1 MAQLYDECVRGAWPT
16 VKDAQAR
23 AAACSAALQTRRL
36 KPSEIA
42 LARLTRGIA
51 RTALGDKVLAAEDY
65 AEALKHY
72 DGAVDP
78 RNPDSLNLYRRAT
91 SLHAVGETD
100 RALADYGDAIRVDPN
115 NSLAYLG
122 RGVLLAARK
131 RAYNRAIEDFDKVL
145 VLQPDN
151 VDALISH
158 GNAYSQIGDNG
169 RALADL
175 DRAIHL
181 APDNAQA
188 YVIRGLANNRRGQ
201 KQLAM
206 QDYEAALKIAPR
218 YPQALANRA
227 ALLSE
232 EGRYDQAIA
241 DLDESLKADSDNPV
255 AYYNRGYAHF
265 AKHEYDKALADYDAA
280 IKLEPGMGRAYN
292 NRCLIRAITGKD
304 LVAGL
309 QDCDT
314 AHRGEGVQRCSRR
327 RSQPPPG
334 ALRARHRAQHDRR
347 DAGGRRRQGRGPDAR
362 PGGRRAICALRAEVA
377 FGDIAS
383 IARRPVHHLL
393 ERLAVEE
400 ALQVLDEQARHE
412 AVALRVRTADMR
424 QHDDARSLPKRMLRR
439 QRLLAEHVEQGTGD
453 LLLLRGSHEIRVV
466 DDLAA
471 AEV

>member
-1 MAQLYDECVRGAWPT
+1 MRLSTKLLLTAGAFIAGGAGIYAFAYHLFPPPSARDRQAATPAPAPPPPAPLSDQSVAQLYDECVRGAWPT
-16 VKDAQAR
+16 VKDAKTR
-23 AAACSAALQTRRL
+23 AAACSTALQTRRL
-36 KPSEIA
+36 KPPEIA

-65 AEALKHY
+65 SEALKHY

-100 RALADYGDAIRVDPN
+100 RALADYGDAIRVDPS

-122 RGVLLAARK
+122 RGVLLATRK

-145 VLQPDN
+145 ALQPDN
-151 VDALISH
+151 VDALISR

-175 DRAIHL
+175 DRAIQL
-181 APDNAQA
+181 APDDAQA

-206 QDYEAALKIAPR
+206 QDYAAALKIAPR

-309 QDCDT
+309 QDCDAAQKLMPLNLDVRDT
-314 AHRGEGVQRCSRR
+314 RGFIY
-327 RSQPPPG
+327 
-334 ALRARHRAQHDRR
+334 LK
-347 DAGGRRRQGRGPDAR
+347 
-362 PGGRRAICALRAEVA
+362 L
-377 FGDIAS
+377 GD
-383 IARRPVHHLL
+383 P
-393 ERLAVEE
+393 RLAVKEYND
-400 ALQVLDEQARHE
+400 ALDVDPNRPL
-412 AVALRVRTADMR
+412 ALYGRGI
-424 QHDDARSLPKRMLRR
+424 ARSMIGETR
-439 QRLLAEHVEQGTGD
+439 EGD
-453 LLLLRGSHEIRVV
+453 G
-466 DDLAA
+466 DKAA
-471 AEV
+471 ALTLDPEVAQQFAPFGLK

>member
-1 MAQLYDECVRGAWPT
+1 MRLSTKLLLTAVAFIAGGAGIYAFAYHLFPPPSARDRQAATPAPVPPSPAPLTDQAVAQLYDACVRGAWPT
-16 VKDAQAR
+16 VKDAQTR

-36 KPSEIA
+36 KPPEIA

-51 RTALGDKVLAAEDY
+51 RTALGDRVLATEDY
-65 AEALKHY
+65 SEALKHY

-91 SLHAVGETD
+91 SLHAIGETD
-100 RALADYGDAIRVDPN
+100 RALSDYGDAIRVDPN

-122 RGVLLAARK
+122 RGVLLATRK

-145 VLQPDN
+145 ALQPDN
-151 VDALISH
+151 VDALISR

-175 DRAIHL
+175 DRAIQL
-181 APDNAQA
+181 APDNPQA

-241 DLDESLKADSDNPV
+241 DLDESIKADSDNPV
-255 AYYNRGYAHF
+255 AYYNRGYARF
-265 AKHEYDKALADYDAA
+265 ARHQYDEALADYDRA
-280 IKLEPGMGRAYN
+280 IKLEPAMGRAYN

-314 AHRGEGVQRCSRR
+314 AQKLMPLNLDVRDTRGFIYLKLGDPRLALKEYNDALDVDPNRPLALYGRGIARLMIGETREGEGDKAAAVTLD
-327 RSQPPPG
+327 P
-334 ALRARHRAQHDRR
+334 
-347 DAGGRRRQGRGPDAR
+347 
-362 PGGRRAICALRAEVA
+362 EVA
-377 FGDIAS
+377 QQFAPFG
-383 IARRPVHHLL
+383 L
-393 ERLAVEE
+393 
-400 ALQVLDEQARHE
+400 
-412 AVALRVRTADMR
+412 
-424 QHDDARSLPKRMLRR
+424 K
-439 QRLLAEHVEQGTGD
+439 
-453 LLLLRGSHEIRVV
+453 
-466 DDLAA
+466 
-471 AEV
+471 

>member
-1 MAQLYDECVRGAWPT
+1 MRLSTKLLLTAAAFIAGGAGIYAFAYHLYPPPSIRDRQAAAPAPAQPPPPATPLSDQAVAQLYDECVRGAWPT
-16 VKDAQAR
+16 VKDAHVR
-23 AAACSAALQTRRL
+23 AAACSKALQTRRL
-36 KPSEIA
+36 KPPEIA

-91 SLHAVGETD
+91 SLHAMGETD
-100 RALADYGDAIRVDPN
+100 RALSDYGDAIRVDPG

-122 RGVLLAARK
+122 RGVLLATRK

-151 VDALISH
+151 VDALIAR

-175 DRAIHL
+175 DRAIQL
-181 APDNAQA
+181 APDNPQA

-206 QDYEAALKIAPR
+206 QDYETALKIAPR

-232 EGRYDQAIA
+232 EGRYDQAIS
-241 DLDESLKADSDNPV
+241 DLDESIKADSDNPV

-265 AKHEYDKALADYDAA
+265 ARHEYDKALADYDAA

-314 AHRGEGVQRCSRR
+314 AQKLMPLNLDVRDTRGFIY
-327 RSQPPPG
+327 
-334 ALRARHRAQHDRR
+334 LK
-347 DAGGRRRQGRGPDAR
+347 
-362 PGGRRAICALRAEVA
+362 L
-377 FGDIAS
+377 GD
-383 IARRPVHHLL
+383 P
-393 ERLAVEE
+393 RLAVKEYND
-400 ALQVLDEQARHE
+400 ALDVDPNRPLALYGRGIARLMIGE
-412 AVALRVRTADMR
+412 TR
-424 QHDDARSLPKRMLRR
+424 
-439 QRLLAEHVEQGTGD
+439 EGEGD
-453 LLLLRGSHEIRVV
+453 K
-466 DDLAA
+466 AA
-471 AEV
+471 AVTLDPEVARQFAPFGLK

>member
-1 MAQLYDECVRGAWPT
+1 MRLSTKLLLTAAAFIAGGAGIYAFAYHLFPPPSARDRQAAAPAPAPASAAPLSDQAVAQLYDECVRGAWPT
-16 VKDAQAR
+16 VKDARVR
-23 AAACSAALQTRRL
+23 ATACSKALQTRRL
-36 KPSEIA
+36 KPPEIA

-65 AEALKHY
+65 SEALKHY

-100 RALADYGDAIRVDPN
+100 RALSDYGDAIRVDPN

-122 RGVLLAARK
+122 RGVLLATRK

-151 VDALISH
+151 VDALIAR

-175 DRAIHL
+175 DRAIQL
-181 APDNAQA
+181 APENPQA
-188 YVIRGLANNRRGQ
+188 YVVRGLANNRRVR

-241 DLDESLKADSDNPV
+241 DLDDSLKADPDNPV

-265 AKHEYDKALADYDAA
+265 ARHEYEKALADYDAA
-280 IKLEPGMGRAYN
+280 IKLEPDMGRAYN
-292 NRCLIRAITGKD
+292 NRCLVRAITGKD

-314 AHRGEGVQRCSRR
+314 AQKLMPLNLDVRDTRGFIY
-327 RSQPPPG
+327 
-334 ALRARHRAQHDRR
+334 LK
-347 DAGGRRRQGRGPDAR
+347 
-362 PGGRRAICALRAEVA
+362 L
-377 FGDIAS
+377 GD
-383 IARRPVHHLL
+383 P
-393 ERLAVEE
+393 RLAVKEYND
-400 ALQVLDEQARHE
+400 ALDVDPNRPL
-412 AVALRVRTADMR
+412 ALYGRGI
-424 QHDDARSLPKRMLRR
+424 ARSMIGETREGEADK
-439 QRLLAEHVEQGTGD
+439 
-453 LLLLRGSHEIRVV
+453 
-466 DDLAA
+466 AA
-471 AEV
+471 AVTLDPEVAQQFAPFGLK

>member
-1 MAQLYDECVRGAWPT
+1 MRLSTKLLMTAGAFIAGGAGIYAFAYHLFPPPSARDRQAATAPPAPSPPAPLSDQAVAQLYDGCVRGAWPT
-16 VKDAQAR
+16 VKDAQTR

-36 KPSEIA
+36 KPPEIA

-65 AEALKHY
+65 SEALKHY

-78 RNPDSLNLYRRAT
+78 KNPDSLNLYRRAT

-100 RALADYGDAIRVDPN
+100 RALADYGDAIRVDPS

-122 RGVLLAARK
+122 RGVLLATRK

-145 VLQPDN
+145 ALEPDN
-151 VDALISH
+151 VDALISR

-175 DRAIHL
+175 DRAIQL

-206 QDYEAALKIAPR
+206 QDYAAALKIAPR

-309 QDCDT
+309 QDCDAAQKLMPLNLDVRDT
-314 AHRGEGVQRCSRR
+314 RGFIY
-327 RSQPPPG
+327 
-334 ALRARHRAQHDRR
+334 LK
-347 DAGGRRRQGRGPDAR
+347 
-362 PGGRRAICALRAEVA
+362 L
-377 FGDIAS
+377 GD
-383 IARRPVHHLL
+383 P
-393 ERLAVEE
+393 RLAVKEYND
-400 ALQVLDEQARHE
+400 ALDVDPNRPL
-412 AVALRVRTADMR
+412 ALYGRGI
-424 QHDDARSLPKRMLRR
+424 ARSMIGETR
-439 QRLLAEHVEQGTGD
+439 EGD
-453 LLLLRGSHEIRVV
+453 G
-466 DDLAA
+466 DKAA
-471 AEV
+471 ALTLDPEVAQQFAPFGLK

>member
-1 MAQLYDECVRGAWPT
+1 MRFSTKLLLTAATFIAGSAGIYAFAYHLYPPPSARDRQAAAAAPAPPSAPAPLADQAVARLYDECVRSTWPT
-16 VKDAQAR
+16 VKDAQVR
-23 AAACSAALQTRRL
+23 TAACSQALQTRRL
-36 KPSEIA
+36 KPPEIA

-65 AEALKHY
+65 TEALKHY
-72 DGAVDP
+72 DSAVDP

-100 RALADYGDAIRVDPN
+100 RALSDYGDAIRIDPS

-122 RGVLLAARK
+122 RGVLLATRK
-131 RAYNRAIEDFDKVL
+131 RSYNRAIEDFDKVL

-151 VDALISH
+151 VDALIAR

-169 RALADL
+169 RALTDL
-175 DRAIHL
+175 DRAIQL

-206 QDYEAALKIAPR
+206 QDYETALRYAPR

-241 DLDESLKADSDNPV
+241 DLDESIKADSDNPV
-255 AYYNRGYAHF
+255 AYYNRGYAWF
-265 AKHEYDKALADYDAA
+265 AKHEYDKALADYDRA
-280 IKLEPGMGRAYN
+280 IRLEPDMGRAYN

-314 AHRGEGVQRCSRR
+314 AQKLMPLNLDVRDTRGFIY
-327 RSQPPPG
+327 
-334 ALRARHRAQHDRR
+334 LK
-347 DAGGRRRQGRGPDAR
+347 
-362 PGGRRAICALRAEVA
+362 L
-377 FGDIAS
+377 GD
-383 IARRPVHHLL
+383 L
-393 ERLAVEE
+393 RLAVKEYND
-400 ALQVLDEQARHE
+400 ALDVDPNRPLALYGRGIARIMIGE
-412 AVALRVRTADMR
+412 TR
-424 QHDDARSLPKRMLRR
+424 
-439 QRLLAEHVEQGTGD
+439 EGEGD
-453 LLLLRGSHEIRVV
+453 K
-466 DDLAA
+466 AA
-471 AEV
+471 ALTLDPEVAQQFAPFGLK

>member
-1 MAQLYDECVRGAWPT
+1 MRLSTKLLLTAAAFIAGGAGIYAFAYHLFPPPSARDRQAAIPAPPPPASAAPLSDQAVAQLYDECVRGAWPT
-16 VKDAQAR
+16 VKDAQVR
-23 AAACSAALQTRRL
+23 AAACSKALQTRRL
-36 KPSEIA
+36 KPPEIA

-51 RTALGDKVLAAEDY
+51 RTALGDKILAAEDY

-91 SLHAVGETD
+91 SLHAMGETD

-122 RGVLLAARK
+122 RGVLLATRK

-151 VDALISH
+151 VDALIAR

-175 DRAIHL
+175 DRAIQL
-181 APDNAQA
+181 EPDNAQA
-188 YVIRGLANNRRGQ
+188 YVIRGLANNRRVR

-232 EGRYDQAIA
+232 EGRYDQAIR
-241 DLDESLKADSDNPV
+241 DLDESIKADSDNPV

-265 AKHEYDKALADYDAA
+265 AMHDYDKALADYDAA
-280 IKLEPGMGRAYN
+280 IKLEPDMGRAYN
-292 NRCLIRAITGKD
+292 NRCLVRAITGKD

-314 AHRGEGVQRCSRR
+314 AQKLMPLNLDVRDTRGFIY
-327 RSQPPPG
+327 
-334 ALRARHRAQHDRR
+334 LK
-347 DAGGRRRQGRGPDAR
+347 
-362 PGGRRAICALRAEVA
+362 L
-377 FGDIAS
+377 GD
-383 IARRPVHHLL
+383 P
-393 ERLAVEE
+393 RLAVKEYND
-400 ALQVLDEQARHE
+400 ALDVDPNRPL
-412 AVALRVRTADMR
+412 ALYGRGI
-424 QHDDARSLPKRMLRR
+424 ARSMIGETREGEADK
-439 QRLLAEHVEQGTGD
+439 
-453 LLLLRGSHEIRVV
+453 
-466 DDLAA
+466 AA
-471 AEV
+471 AVTLDPEVAQQFAPFGLK

>member
-1 MAQLYDECVRGAWPT
+1 MRLSTKLLLTAVAFIAGGAGICAFAYHLFPPPSARDRQAATPAPVPPSPAPLTDQAVAQLYDACVRGAWPT
-16 VKDAQAR
+16 VKDAQTR

-36 KPSEIA
+36 KPPEIA

-51 RTALGDKVLAAEDY
+51 RTALGDRVLATEDY
-65 AEALKHY
+65 SEALKHY

-91 SLHAVGETD
+91 SLHAIGETD
-100 RALADYGDAIRVDPN
+100 RALSEYGDAIRVDPN

-122 RGVLLAARK
+122 RGVLLATRK

-145 VLQPDN
+145 ALQPDN
-151 VDALISH
+151 VDALISR

-175 DRAIHL
+175 DRAIQL
-181 APDNAQA
+181 APDNPQA

-241 DLDESLKADSDNPV
+241 DLDESIKADSDNPV
-255 AYYNRGYAHF
+255 AYYNRGYARF
-265 AKHEYDKALADYDAA
+265 ARHQYDEALADYDKA
-280 IKLEPGMGRAYN
+280 IKLEPAMGRAYN

-314 AHRGEGVQRCSRR
+314 AQKLMPLNLDVRDTRGFIYLKLGDPRLALKEYNDALDVDPNRPLALYGRGIARLMIGETREGEGDKAAAVTLD
-327 RSQPPPG
+327 P
-334 ALRARHRAQHDRR
+334 
-347 DAGGRRRQGRGPDAR
+347 
-362 PGGRRAICALRAEVA
+362 EVA
-377 FGDIAS
+377 QQFAPFG
-383 IARRPVHHLL
+383 L
-393 ERLAVEE
+393 
-400 ALQVLDEQARHE
+400 
-412 AVALRVRTADMR
+412 
-424 QHDDARSLPKRMLRR
+424 K
-439 QRLLAEHVEQGTGD
+439 
-453 LLLLRGSHEIRVV
+453 
-466 DDLAA
+466 
-471 AEV
+471 

>member
-1 MAQLYDECVRGAWPT
+1 MRLSTKLLLTAAALVAGGAGIYAFAYHLYPPPSARDRQAAVPAQAPPPPAPLSDQAVAQLFGECVRGAWPT
-16 VKDAQAR
+16 VADAPVR
-23 AAACSAALQTRRL
+23 AAACSKALQTRRL
-36 KPSEIA
+36 KPPEIA

-51 RTALGDKVLAAEDY
+51 RTAIGDKVLATEDY
-65 AEALKHY
+65 SEALKHY

-91 SLHAVGETD
+91 SLYAMGETD
-100 RALADYGDAIRVDPN
+100 RALSDYGDAIRVDPG

-122 RGVLLAARK
+122 RGVLLASRK

-145 VLQPDN
+145 ALQPDN
-151 VDALISH
+151 VDTLIAR

-175 DRAIHL
+175 DRAIQL

-188 YVIRGLANNRRGQ
+188 YVIRGLANNRRDQ

-206 QDYEAALKIAPR
+206 QDYETALKITPR

-232 EGRYDQAIA
+232 EGRYGQAIS
-241 DLDESLKADSDNPV
+241 DLDESIKADSDNPV
-255 AYYNRGYAHF
+255 AYYNRGYAYF
-265 AKHEYDKALADYDAA
+265 ARHEYDKALADYDMA

-314 AHRGEGVQRCSRR
+314 AQKLMPLNLDVRDTRGFIY
-327 RSQPPPG
+327 
-334 ALRARHRAQHDRR
+334 LK
-347 DAGGRRRQGRGPDAR
+347 
-362 PGGRRAICALRAEVA
+362 L
-377 FGDIAS
+377 GD
-383 IARRPVHHLL
+383 P
-393 ERLAVEE
+393 RLAVKEY
-400 ALQVLDEQARHE
+400 
-412 AVALRVRTADMR
+412 
-424 QHDDARSLPKRMLRR
+424 DDALDVDPNRPLALYGRGIARSMIGETREADADK
-439 QRLLAEHVEQGTGD
+439 
-453 LLLLRGSHEIRVV
+453 
-466 DDLAA
+466 AA
-471 AEV
+471 ALTLDPEVAEQFAPFGLK

>member
-1 MAQLYDECVRGAWPT
+1 MRLSTKLLLTAVAFIAGGAGIYAFAYHLFPPPSARDRQAATPAPAPPSPAPLTDQAVAQLYDACVRGAWPT
-16 VKDAQAR
+16 VKDAQTR

-36 KPSEIA
+36 KPPEIA

-51 RTALGDKVLAAEDY
+51 RTALGDRVLATEDY
-65 AEALKHY
+65 SEALKHY

-91 SLHAVGETD
+91 SLHAIGETD
-100 RALADYGDAIRVDPN
+100 RALSDYGDAIRVDPN

-122 RGVLLAARK
+122 RGVLLATRK

-145 VLQPDN
+145 ALQPDN
-151 VDALISH
+151 VDALISR

-175 DRAIHL
+175 DRAIQL
-181 APDNAQA
+181 APDNPQA

-241 DLDESLKADSDNPV
+241 DLDESIKADSDNPV
-255 AYYNRGYAHF
+255 AYYNRGYARF
-265 AKHEYDKALADYDAA
+265 ARHQYDEALADYDRA
-280 IKLEPGMGRAYN
+280 IKLEPAMGRAYN

-314 AHRGEGVQRCSRR
+314 AQKLMPLNLDVRDTRGFIYLKLGDPRLALKEYNDALDVDPNRPLALYGRGIARLMIGETREGEGDKAAAVTLD
-327 RSQPPPG
+327 P
-334 ALRARHRAQHDRR
+334 
-347 DAGGRRRQGRGPDAR
+347 
-362 PGGRRAICALRAEVA
+362 EVA
-377 FGDIAS
+377 QQFAPFG
-383 IARRPVHHLL
+383 L
-393 ERLAVEE
+393 
-400 ALQVLDEQARHE
+400 
-412 AVALRVRTADMR
+412 
-424 QHDDARSLPKRMLRR
+424 K
-439 QRLLAEHVEQGTGD
+439 
-453 LLLLRGSHEIRVV
+453 
-466 DDLAA
+466 
-471 AEV
+471 

>member
-1 MAQLYDECVRGAWPT
+1 MRLTTKLLLTAAAFIAGAAGIYAFAYHLYPPPSARDRQAALPEPPPASAAPVSDETVAQLYGECVRGAWPT
-16 VKDAQAR
+16 VKDARVR
-23 AAACSAALQTRRL
+23 AAACSKALQTRRL
-36 KPSEIA
+36 KPPEIA

-51 RTALGDKVLAAEDY
+51 RTALGDTVLAAEDY
-65 AEALKHY
+65 SEALKHY
-72 DGAVDP
+72 DGAIDP

-91 SLHAVGETD
+91 SLHAMGETD

-122 RGVLLAARK
+122 RGVLLATRK

-151 VDALISH
+151 VDALIAR
-158 GNAYSQIGDNG
+158 GNAYSQLGDNG

-175 DRAIHL
+175 DRAIQL

-201 KQLAM
+201 KRLAM
-206 QDYEAALKIAPR
+206 QDYETALKIAPR

-241 DLDESLKADSDNPV
+241 DLDESITADRDNPV
-255 AYYNRGYAHF
+255 AYYNRGYVHF
-265 AKHEYDKALADYDAA
+265 ARHEYDKALADYDTA

-292 NRCLIRAITGKD
+292 NRCLVRAITGKD

-314 AHRGEGVQRCSRR
+314 AQKLMPLNLDVRDTRGFIYLKLGDPRLAIKEYND
-327 RSQPPPG
+327 
-334 ALRARHRAQHDRR
+334 ALDVDPNRPLALY
-347 DAGGRRRQGRGPDAR
+347 GRGIARLMIGETREGDADKAAAVKLD
-362 PGGRRAICALRAEVA
+362 PEVA
-377 FGDIAS
+377 QQFAPFG
-383 IARRPVHHLL
+383 L
-393 ERLAVEE
+393 
-400 ALQVLDEQARHE
+400 
-412 AVALRVRTADMR
+412 
-424 QHDDARSLPKRMLRR
+424 K
-439 QRLLAEHVEQGTGD
+439 
-453 LLLLRGSHEIRVV
+453 
-466 DDLAA
+466 
-471 AEV
+471 

>member
-1 MAQLYDECVRGAWPT
+1 MRLSTKLLLTAAALVAGGAGIYAFAYHLYPPPSARDRQAAVPAQAPPPPAPLSDQAVAQLFGECVRGAWPT
-16 VKDAQAR
+16 VADAPVR
-23 AAACSAALQTRRL
+23 AAACSKALQTRRL
-36 KPSEIA
+36 KPPEIA

-51 RTALGDKVLAAEDY
+51 RTAIGDKVLATEDY
-65 AEALKHY
+65 SEALKHY

-91 SLHAVGETD
+91 SLYAVGETD
-100 RALADYGDAIRVDPN
+100 RALSDYGDAIRVDPG

-122 RGVLLAARK
+122 RGVLLASRK

-145 VLQPDN
+145 ALQPDN
-151 VDALISH
+151 VDTLIAR

-175 DRAIHL
+175 DRAIQL

-188 YVIRGLANNRRGQ
+188 YVIRGLANNRRDQ

-206 QDYEAALKIAPR
+206 QDYEAALKITPR

-232 EGRYDQAIA
+232 EGRYDQAIS
-241 DLDESLKADSDNPV
+241 DLDESIKADSDNPV
-255 AYYNRGYAHF
+255 AYYNRGYAYF
-265 AKHEYDKALADYDAA
+265 ARHEYDKALADYDMA

-314 AHRGEGVQRCSRR
+314 AQKLMPLNLDVRDTRGFIY
-327 RSQPPPG
+327 
-334 ALRARHRAQHDRR
+334 LK
-347 DAGGRRRQGRGPDAR
+347 
-362 PGGRRAICALRAEVA
+362 L
-377 FGDIAS
+377 GD
-383 IARRPVHHLL
+383 P
-393 ERLAVEE
+393 RLAVKEY
-400 ALQVLDEQARHE
+400 
-412 AVALRVRTADMR
+412 
-424 QHDDARSLPKRMLRR
+424 DDALDVDPNRPLALYGRGIARSMIGETREADADK
-439 QRLLAEHVEQGTGD
+439 
-453 LLLLRGSHEIRVV
+453 
-466 DDLAA
+466 AA
-471 AEV
+471 ALTLDPEVAEQFAPFGLK

>member
-1 MAQLYDECVRGAWPT
+1 MRLSTKLLLTAAALVAGGAGIYAFAYHLYPPPSARDRQAAVPAQAPPPPAPLSDQAVAQLFGECVRGAWPT
-16 VKDAQAR
+16 VADAPVR
-23 AAACSAALQTRRL
+23 AAACSKALQTRRL
-36 KPSEIA
+36 KPPEIA

-51 RTALGDKVLAAEDY
+51 RTAIGDKVLAAEDY
-65 AEALKHY
+65 SEALKHY

-91 SLHAVGETD
+91 SLYAMGETD
-100 RALADYGDAIRVDPN
+100 RALSDYGDAIRVDPG

-122 RGVLLAARK
+122 RGVLLASRK

-145 VLQPDN
+145 ALQPDN
-151 VDALISH
+151 VDTLIAR

-175 DRAIHL
+175 DRAIQL

-188 YVIRGLANNRRGQ
+188 YVIRGLANNRRDQ

-206 QDYEAALKIAPR
+206 QDYEAALKITPR

-232 EGRYDQAIA
+232 EGRYDQAIS
-241 DLDESLKADSDNPV
+241 DLDESIKADSDNPV
-255 AYYNRGYAHF
+255 AYYNRGYAYF
-265 AKHEYDKALADYDAA
+265 ARHEYDKALADYDMA

-314 AHRGEGVQRCSRR
+314 AQKLMPLNLDVRDTRGFIY
-327 RSQPPPG
+327 
-334 ALRARHRAQHDRR
+334 LK
-347 DAGGRRRQGRGPDAR
+347 
-362 PGGRRAICALRAEVA
+362 L
-377 FGDIAS
+377 GD
-383 IARRPVHHLL
+383 P
-393 ERLAVEE
+393 RLAVK
-400 ALQVLDEQARHE
+400 VY
-412 AVALRVRTADMR
+412 
-424 QHDDARSLPKRMLRR
+424 DDALDVDPNRPLALYGRGIARSMIGETREADADK
-439 QRLLAEHVEQGTGD
+439 
-453 LLLLRGSHEIRVV
+453 
-466 DDLAA
+466 AA
-471 AEV
+471 ALTLDPEVAEQFAPFGLK